1 MARRKLVILVRKV
14 PSYVLCHRVQTT
26 PYTGDVSW
34 IDESPL
40 KYNIDPW
47 MTMPI
52 AEEGSA
58 NAGSELVTNS
68 LCRNFL

>member
-1 MARRKLVILVRKV
+1 MS
-14 PSYVLCHRVQTT
+14 PSPN
-26 PYTGDVSW
+26 PYAGDVSW

-47 MTMPI
+47 MTTPI
-52 AEEGSA
+52 PEEGSA